1 MLTPPQAGTRWD
13 VIVVGAGHNGLTAGA
28 LLARAGLSTLV
39 LERRDV
45 VGGCCVTEEIAP
57 GCRASTTS
65 YIASM
70 LRPEV
75 IRQLDL
81 GSHGLRMVPC
91 EPALQV
97 ALDGGQVV
105 AAWNDPA
112 RTAAEIERFS
122 PADARSY
129 LAADAELKALAAR
142 LQPLFLDLPPDTRA
156 TGLRGGRELLRLG
169 RRLRAVRGREL
180 EGLTTLLTGSL
191 GQFIDSRF
199 SSRQAKALLLANN
212 LYGKHGGPYQPGT
225 LIGLAFHLLSGG
237 EHAEQGFF
245 GHVLGGMG
253 AISGAIASA
262 GRAAGMQIAT
272 GTQVAQILVNGGRAA
287 GVALA
292 DGTEIAADT
301 VLSGADPKRT
311 FLHLVDAAEL
321 PGDFRAAVGGIRMD
335 GPCGKVNLV
344 LGAEPQVRGM
354 PADAG
359 PGRRALFTLPPDLA
373 VADACYDHAKRGVLA
388 GADQLFIDCVVASAV
403 DPSLAPPGRHIM
415 TCFVQY
421 LPYRLAEGTWDGRR
435 DELGDRVLARIG
447 RFAPNVPGAVIAR
460 QVLTPLDLEREYGL
474 TEGNIFHGDIA
485 LDQLFHMRPVP
496 GWARYATPVPGLY
509 LCGAG
514 AHPGGGVT
522 GAPGYNA
529 ARRVLADLR
538 RQRRRPR
545 APGHVTRSRAA
556 GTGRRQRR
564 PGAETAP
571 TRGDDL
577 PTAVPPG
584 APSSEPGEVPA
595 STPPVRRTTR
605 EVGQSARQAFP
616 GGAR

>member
-1 MLTPPQAGTRWD
+1 MPTIPQAATRWD

-39 LERRDV
+39 VERRDV

-75 IRQLDL
+75 IRELDL
-81 GSHGLRMVPC
+81 GAHGLRMVPC

-97 ALDGGQVV
+97 ALDGGEVV
-105 AAWNDPA
+105 AAWNDPGL
-112 RTAAEIERFS
+112 TAAEIERFS

-129 LAADAELKALAAR
+129 LAADVELRALAAR
-142 LQPLFLDLPPDTRA
+142 LQPLFMEMPPDTRA
-156 TGLRGGRELLRLG
+156 TGLRGGRELLRLA
-169 RRLRAVRGREL
+169 RRVRGVRGREL

-191 GQFIDSRF
+191 GQFIDARF
-199 SSRQAKALLLANN
+199 ESRQAKALLLANN

-245 GHVLGGMG
+245 GHVMGGMG

-272 GTQVAQILVNGGRAA
+272 GAPVARILVQGGRAA

-292 DGTEIAADT
+292 DGTEITART

-311 FLHLVDAAEL
+311 FLQLVDKAEL
-321 PGDFRAAVGGIRMD
+321 PGDFLAAVGGIRMD
-335 GPCGKVNLV
+335 GPCGKINLV
-344 LGAEPQVRGM
+344 LDAEPQVRGM

-373 VADACYDHAKRGVLA
+373 VADACYDRAKRGELPDT
-388 GADQLFIDCVVASAV
+388 GQLFIDCVVASAV
-403 DPSLAPPGRHIM
+403 DGSLAPPGRHIM

-435 DELGDRVLARIG
+435 DELADRVLARIG
-447 RFAPNVPGAVIAR
+447 QFAPNVPAAVVAG

-485 LDQLFHMRPVP
+485 PDQLFHMRPVP

-538 RQRRRPR
+538 HSRRSSREAPAREARP
-545 APGHVTRSRAA
+545 
-556 GTGRRQRR
+556 
-564 PGAETAP
+564 
-571 TRGDDL
+571 
-577 PTAVPPG
+577 
-584 APSSEPGEVPA
+584 
-595 STPPVRRTTR
+595 
-605 EVGQSARQAFP
+605 
-616 GGAR
+616 

>member
-1 MLTPPQAGTRWD
+1 MPTIPQAATRWD

-28 LLARAGLSTLV
+28 LLARAGLATLV

-75 IRQLDL
+75 IRELDL

-97 ALDGGQVV
+97 ALDGGEVV

-112 RTAAEIERFS
+112 RTAEEIARFS
-122 PADARSY
+122 PADARAY

-169 RRLRAVRGREL
+169 RRLRGVRGREL

-262 GRAAGMQIAT
+262 GRAAG
-272 GTQVAQILVNGGRAA
+272 
-287 GVALA
+287 VALP
-292 DGTEIAADT
+292 DGTEIAAGT

-344 LGAEPQVRGM
+344 LDAEPQVRGM

-373 VADACYDHAKRGVLA
+373 VADACYDHAKRGELA

-447 RFAPNVPGAVIAR
+447 RFAPNVPAAVVAR
-460 QVLTPLDLEREYGL
+460 QMLTPLDLEREYGL

-485 LDQLFHMRPVP
+485 PDQLFHMRPVP

-538 RQRRRPR
+538 RERRRPG
-545 APGHVTRSRAA
+545 APGHGTRSRTI
-556 GTGRRQRR
+556 GTGWRQRR
-564 PGAETAP
+564 PGAGTAP
-571 TRGDDL
+571 ARGDG
-577 PTAVPPG
+577 PSAAAPPG
-584 APSSEPGEVPA
+584 APSAEPGDV
-595 STPPVRRTTR
+595 
-605 EVGQSARQAFP
+605 
-616 GGAR
+616 